1 MKPDR
6 QGIQASVLDR
16 LIDNEPGAA
25 HEPVRQRSYTIGR
38 VKAAVVRDLENLLN
52 TRRSILPV
60 PAECREVG
68 NSLFVYG
75 LRDFTAGNPRNPS
88 VKQQLRSDI
97 EKTISRFE
105 RRLKNVTVR
114 IEAGDR
120 NERNI
125 RFRISGMLVADPV
138 TEPVTFD
145 TYFDITRGQY
155 FISG

>member
-1 MKPDR
+1 MNPDQ

-16 LIDNEPGAA
+16 LIDNEPGVS
-25 HEPVRQRSYTIGR
+25 HEPVRQRSYTIGQI
-38 VKAAVVRDLENLLN
+38 KAAVVRDLENLLN

-60 PAECREVG
+60 PPEYREVG

-75 LRDFTAGNPRNPS
+75 LRDFTAKNPRNPS
-88 VKQQLRSDI
+88 VKQQLRGDI

-114 IEAGDR
+114 IEAEDK

-145 TYFDITRGQY
+145 TYFDINRGQY
-155 FISG
+155 FISK